1 MLHLI
6 IMSAVRGVS
15 FKLLSVG
22 FSLTLSALACAQAE
36 ENFADIVASHVPVII
51 RNATNSWPYP
61 PSAWSE
67 AALTSRSGEEVV
79 DVAFTEADGH
89 LNRFEPMEKW
99 EHVFKDAHWKIND
112 VVLARPKCA
121 RLILPGFF
129 RLAETTLSSGFV
141 A

>member
-1 MLHLI
+1 MTAVAATHLI
-6 IMSAVRGVS
+6 VILLLILLLGTAITIVRMRDLWAAAMLTGIYS
-15 FKLLSVG
+15 FLGASWMLL
-22 FSLTLSALACAQAE
+22 LDT
-36 ENFADIVASHVPVII
+36 P
-51 RNATNSWPYP
+51 
-61 PSAWSE
+61 
-67 AALTSRSGEEVV
+67 

-121 RLILPGFF
+121 RLILPRFSC
-129 RLAETTLSSGFV
+129 LAETTLSSGFV